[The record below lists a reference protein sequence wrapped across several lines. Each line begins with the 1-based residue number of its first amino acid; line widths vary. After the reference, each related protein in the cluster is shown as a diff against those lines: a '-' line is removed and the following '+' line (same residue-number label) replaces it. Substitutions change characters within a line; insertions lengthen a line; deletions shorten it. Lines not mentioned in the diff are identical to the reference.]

1 MGGVAQA
8 AEQGRGVSVHAPWP
22 LRRLLAWVAVA
33 ALVAGGWFFNKHGR
47 SVWVAWLRPLTGSRS
62 VEGVVRSLDGTAGAR
77 VREALSRAGV
87 PPRPERL
94 WLLAVK
100 DERRL
105 ELWAA
110 KSPGGRVR
118 VTAWPVLAASGG
130 AGPKLREG
138 DRQVPEGIYQIEGL
152 NPNSAYHLS
161 LKVGY
166 PNASDR
172 AWASRDGRT
181 RLGGDIFIHGKDV
194 SIGCLA
200 IGDAAIE
207 ELFWLVGTLGR
218 EAFQVVIV
226 PTDLRVRPAPTVPV
240 SWAPELYGKLKAEL
254 AQFPLR

>member
-1 MGGVAQA
+1 M
-8 AEQGRGVSVHAPWP
+8 
-22 LRRLLAWVAVA
+22 WVA
-33 ALVAGGWFFNKHGR
+33 R
-47 SVWVAWLRPLTGSRS
+47 LRPFTGTHS
-62 VEGVVRSLDGTAGAR
+62 VEGVVRALDETAGVR

-105 ELWAA
+105 ELWAE
-110 KSPGGRVR
+110 KSSGERVR
-118 VTAWPVLAASGG
+118 VTTWHVLAESGG
-130 AGPKLREG
+130 EGPKLREG

-166 PNASDR
+166 PNASDKS
-172 AWASRDGRT
+172 WAARDGRT

-200 IGDAAIE
+200 IGDPAIE
-207 ELFWLVGTLGR
+207 ELFWLAGTVGR
-218 EAFQVVIV
+218 DAFQVVIV
-226 PTDLRVRPAPTVPV
+226 PTDLRVKPAPRVAV
-240 SWAPELYGKLKAEL
+240 AWAPELYGRLKAEL
-254 AQFPLR
+254 TQFPMP

>member
-1 MGGVAQA
+1 M
-8 AEQGRGVSVHAPWP
+8 SDHARRSG
-22 LRRLLAWVAVA
+22 RRLLAWVAIA
-33 ALVAGGWFFNKHGR
+33 ALVAGGWFFYKHGR
-47 SVWVAWLRPLTGSRS
+47 SVWVPWLRPFTGSRS
-62 VEGVVRSLDGTAGAR
+62 VDGVVRALDGTAGVR
-77 VREALSRAGV
+77 VREALSRAGA

-110 KSPGGRVR
+110 KSSGERVR
-118 VTAWPVLAASGG
+118 VSTWPVLAASGG
-130 AGPKLREG
+130 EGPKLREG

-161 LKVGY
+161 LKVSY

-172 AWASRDGRT
+172 AWAARDGRT
-181 RLGGDIFIHGKDV
+181 RLGGDIFIHGKDL

-207 ELFWLVGTLGR
+207 ELFWLAGTMGR
-218 EAFQVVIV
+218 EAFQVMIV
-226 PTDLRVRPAPTVPV
+226 PTDLRVRPAPNVAV
-240 SWAPELYGKLKAEL
+240 AWAPELYGKLKSEL
-254 AQFPLR
+254 ARFPMR

>member
-1 MGGVAQA
+1 LSDLTRRPG
-8 AEQGRGVSVHAPWP
+8 
-22 LRRLLAWVAVA
+22 RRLLVSVAVA
-33 ALVAGGWFFNKHGR
+33 ALVTGGWFFYKHGR
-47 SVWVAWLRPLTGSRS
+47 SVWVSWVRPFTGARS
-62 VEGVVRSLDGTAGAR
+62 VEGVVSALDGTAGAR

-87 PPRPERL
+87 PPRPAQL

-105 ELWAA
+105 ELWA
-110 KSPGGRVR
+110 SNSSGERVR
-118 VTAWPVLAASGG
+118 ATSWPVLAASG
-130 AGPKLREG
+130 AEGPKLREG

-166 PNASDR
+166 PNSSDR
-172 AWASRDGRT
+172 AWAARDGRT

-207 ELFWLVGTLGR
+207 ELFWLAGTVGR
-218 EAFQVVIV
+218 DAFHVVIV
-226 PTDLRVRPAPTVPV
+226 PTDLRRKPAPNVAV
-240 SWAPELYGKLKAEL
+240 AWAPELYGTLKTEL
-254 AQFPLR
+254 AHFPMR